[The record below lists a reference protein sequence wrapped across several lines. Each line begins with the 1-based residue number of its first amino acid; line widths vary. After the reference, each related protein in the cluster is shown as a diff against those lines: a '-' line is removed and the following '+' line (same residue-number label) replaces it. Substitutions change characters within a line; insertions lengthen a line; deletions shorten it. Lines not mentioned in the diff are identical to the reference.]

1 MLKVYMQLSPGAG
14 RSTAPTVARRLL
26 QAARFVIVTVA
37 GFFVFLLFL
46 YKIANP
52 PGSMLMASDAL
63 WGNEISHV
71 WVPLEAI
78 SPNLIRAVIVSE
90 DGKFCRHRGVD
101 WQAIGYAID
110 QAGLDGPRGASTISM
125 QTVKNL
131 FLWNSRSYVRKALE
145 IPMTY
150 AMELAWSKSRILE
163 IYLNIAEWGPG
174 VYGAEAAARHHFGKS
189 AARLTADEAA
199 RLAAALPDPLGR
211 DAGNP
216 GHTTARLAS
225 RVRRWMD
232 GNPAVRCVL
241 PASRDVRNPNVG
253 RSPSRP

>member
-1 MLKVYMQLSPGAG
+1 MSNAYMQLSPGAG
-14 RSTAPTVARRLL
+14 RSVVPAMTRRLL
-26 QAARFVIVTVA
+26 RLAGFIAVSVA

-46 YKIANP
+46 YKVANP
-52 PGSMLMASDAL
+52 PGSMLMAYETL
-63 WGNEISHV
+63 VGNEVEHK

-90 DGKFCRHRGVD
+90 DGQFCRHWGVD
-101 WQAIGYAID
+101 WRAIGMAID
-110 QAGLDGPRGASTISM
+110 QAGVDGPRGASTISM

-145 IPMTY
+145 IPLTY
-150 AMELAWSKSRILE
+150 AIELVWSKSRILE

-174 VYGAEAAARHHFGKS
+174 VYGAEAAARYHFRKS
-189 AARLTADEAA
+189 AARLTPDEAA

-216 GHTTARLAS
+216 GHATARAAS

-241 PASRDVRNPNVG
+241 PASRDIKNPHVG
-253 RSPSRP
+253 RAPARP

>member
-1 MLKVYMQLSPGAG
+1 MSNIYMQLSAGAD
-14 RSTAPTVARRLL
+14 RSVVTTMTRRLL
-26 QAARFVIVTVA
+26 RLARFIAVSVA
-37 GFFVFLLFL
+37 GFFVFLLLL
-46 YKIANP
+46 YKVANP
-52 PGSMLMASDAL
+52 PGSMLMATETF
-63 WGNEISHV
+63 WGNEVDHR

-90 DGKFCRHRGVD
+90 DGKFCRHWGVD
-101 WQAIGYAID
+101 WAAIGHAID
-110 QAGLDGPRGASTISM
+110 QAGNDGPRGASTISM

-150 AMELAWSKSRILE
+150 ATEVVWSKSRILE

-174 VYGAEAAARHHFGKS
+174 VYGAEAAARYHFGKS
-189 AARLTADEAA
+189 AARLTAEEAA

-216 GHTTARLAS
+216 GHTTVHAAS

-241 PASRDVRNPNVG
+241 PPSRDVKNPNVG
-253 RSPSRP
+253 RPRERF